1 MRVLSAVFFTVDSP
15 VHKLQRQLL
24 GMILF
29 FQNLISELSKNPV
42 EGFSAGLVDESNI
55 YEWEVMI
62 LGPPDTE

>member
-1 MRVLSAVFFTVDSP
+1 MDQGTLM
-15 VHKLQRQLL
+15 LQRQLL